1 MKSPALLQACE
12 LRLRGVSINQENEM
26 SNILSNLRYAPG
38 SRKKRKRIGRGQGS
52 GHGGTSTRGHKGQ
65 GSRSGS
71 GLKRNFEGG
80 QMPLVRRLPKFGF
93 TPRNRTEYSVVNV
106 AMLQKYVDDK
116 RIADGIVT
124 PEVLYTVG
132 IVSDKRSPVKI
143 LGDGDLKASLKVTAH
158 KFSKSAVE
166 KISKAG
172 GTTTEISTTK
182 AAD

>member
-1 MKSPALLQACE
+1 MA
-12 LRLRGVSINQENEM
+12 
-26 SNILSNLRYAPG
+26 NILSNLKYAAG

-93 TPRNRTEYSVVNV
+93 TPRNRVEYAVVNV
-106 AMLQKYVDDK
+106 DLLQKLVDDK
-116 RIADGIVT
+116 KVTDGIIT
-124 PEVLYTVG
+124 PEVLVKIG
-132 IVSDKRSPVKI
+132 IVSDKRSPLKV
-143 LGDGDLKASLKVTAH
+143 LGNGELKAKLTVTAH

-166 KISKAG
+166 KIGAAG
-172 GTTTEISTTK
+172 GSTKEISNEK
-182 AAD
+182 VAE

>member
-1 MKSPALLQACE
+1 MA
-12 LRLRGVSINQENEM
+12 
-26 SNILSNLRYAPG
+26 NILSNLKYAAG

-93 TPRNRTEYSVVNV
+93 TPRNRVEYSVVNV
-106 AMLQKYVDDK
+106 DLLQKLVDEK
-116 RIADGIVT
+116 QITDGIVS
-124 PEVLYTVG
+124 PEVLVKIGT
-132 IVSDKRSPVKI
+132 VSDKRAPLKV
-143 LGDGDLKASLKVTAH
+143 LGNGELKAKLTVTAH

-166 KISKAG
+166 KITAAG
-172 GTTTEISTTK
+172 GSVKEISNEK
-182 AAD
+182 VAE

>member
-1 MKSPALLQACE
+1 MT
-12 LRLRGVSINQENEM
+12 
-26 SNILSNLRYAPG
+26 NILSNLKYAPG

-93 TPRNRTEYSVVNV
+93 TPRNRVEYTVINV
-106 AMLQKYVDDK
+106 ELLQKFVDDK
-116 RIADGIVT
+116 TITDGIVT
-124 PEVLYTVG
+124 PEVLIKIG
-132 IVSDKRSPVKI
+132 AVSDKRSPVKV
-143 LGDGDLKASLKVTAH
+143 LGNGDIKAKLTVTAH

-166 KISKAG
+166 KIAAAG
-172 GTTTEISTTK
+172 GSTQEISNEK
-182 AAD
+182 VAE